1 MEFLEL
7 FGPADFIA
15 LCVIWIVE
23 TVGDGVGRDH
33 FVDEFGASV
42 VPDLF
47 KPAMENGVLFFG
59 HCRLP

>member
-42 VPDLF
+42 VAALF
-47 KPAMENGVLFFG
+47 TLAMENRVLFHG
-59 HCRLP
+59 HCRHP